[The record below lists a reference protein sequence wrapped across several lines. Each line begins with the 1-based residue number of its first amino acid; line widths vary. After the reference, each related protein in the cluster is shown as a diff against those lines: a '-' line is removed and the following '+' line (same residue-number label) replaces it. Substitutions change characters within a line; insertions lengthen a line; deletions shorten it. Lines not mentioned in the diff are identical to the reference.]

1 MYRMRINLLTKHGTL
16 LLLLAAAYLH
26 TIAPVYSQDA
36 TPPPAGPTVAS
47 IRARGEVA
55 CGVNQGLFGFGYLDP
70 NSGEIRGFDVDFCR
84 ALAAAVLGNI
94 EAVRLD
100 LHTVESGEAALLSGE
115 LDILL
120 HNVSESLNR
129 DTASALDY
137 GPPNFY
143 NGQTMM
149 VLGDSGLDTW
159 NALAG
164 KTICTTSGA
173 AAANLAKE
181 MAIQGVIYEERTF
194 DTVEAAQEAFV
205 TGGCDAHSADWIQLA
220 AVRRESETPL
230 AYVIW
235 EDTFTIEPLVP
246 VYRYGDAQ
254 WADIVEWTLY
264 GLIRAEEL
272 GITSENVETLA
283 TGNNNPDITQFL
295 SSGSTLGLSESFL
308 AEVVRQVGNYG
319 EIYER
324 HLGPNTPLRIPRGLN
339 ALWSNGGLLYA
350 PIFDGVPLA
359 TGE

>member
-1 MYRMRINLLTKHGTL
+1 
-16 LLLLAAAYLH
+16 
-26 TIAPVYSQDA
+26 
-36 TPPPAGPTVAS
+36 VAS
-47 IRARGEVA
+47 IQARGEVA

-70 NSGEIRGFDVDFCR
+70 NTGEIRGFDVDFCR

-100 LHTVESGEAALLSGE
+100 LHTIESGEAALLAGE
-115 LDILL
+115 LDILM
-120 HNVSESLNR
+120 HNVSETLNR

-143 NGQTMM
+143 DGQTMM

-159 NALAG
+159 STLAG

-181 MAIQGVIYEERTF
+181 MAIEGVVYEERTF
-194 DTVEAAQEAFV
+194 ETVEAAQEAFV

-220 AVRRESETPL
+220 ALRRESETPL

-272 GITSENVETLA
+272 GITSENVEAYA
-283 TGNNNPDITQFL
+283 TGTNDAAIEQFL
-295 SSGSTLGLSESFL
+295 STGATLGL
-308 AEVVRQVGNYG
+308 ADGMMVEVIRQVGNYG

-324 HLGPNTPLRIPRGLN
+324 NLGPSTPMRIPRGLN
-339 ALWSNGGLLYA
+339 TLWSKGGLMYA
-350 PIFDGVPLA
+350 PIFDNGALVG
-359 TGE
+359 GE